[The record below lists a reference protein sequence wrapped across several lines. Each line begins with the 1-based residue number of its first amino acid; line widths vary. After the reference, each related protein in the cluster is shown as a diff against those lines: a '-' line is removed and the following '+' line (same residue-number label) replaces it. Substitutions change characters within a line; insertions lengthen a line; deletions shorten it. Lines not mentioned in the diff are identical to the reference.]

1 MQSQYLFQTDWFSPT
16 IDEWTETL
24 SEYRA
29 KPNVSFLEIG
39 SFEGRSAIWLLENI
53 LTDPT
58 SHLTCVD
65 TWHGSAEHERTG
77 LDFKKVEQN
86 FDHNFLVSGKSQ
98 QVTKIKGFSAIEL
111 KKLAIE
117 SYDFVYI
124 DASHKASNVLE
135 DAVLSWQLLKVG
147 GIVIFDD
154 YVWEPQYAEIDSP
167 AIAIDAF
174 VTCYG
179 DRLKVLRKG
188 MQMTIRKIS
197 S

>member
-1 MQSQYLFQTDWFSPT
+1 MQPSYRFQTDWFSPT

-24 SEYRA
+24 AEYIA

-39 SFEGRSAIWLLENI
+39 SFEGRSAVWLLENI
-53 LTDPT
+53 LTDPA

-65 TWHGSAEHERTG
+65 TWHGSAEHEGTG
-77 LDFKKVEQN
+77 LDFHKVEHN
-86 FDHNFLVSGKSQ
+86 FDHNILISGKSQ
-98 QVTKIKGFSAIEL
+98 QVIKIKGFSAIEL
-111 KKLAIE
+111 KKLAID

-147 GIVIFDD
+147 GIMIFDD
-154 YVWEPQYAEIDSP
+154 YVWEPQYGEIDSP
-167 AIAIDAF
+167 KLAVDAF
-174 VTCYG
+174 AQCYR
-179 DRLKVLRKG
+179 DKLEILREG
-188 MQMTIRKIS
+188 MQMTIRRVS